1 MVSDRAVV
9 HQHPGRDLPV
19 GEPLGGRLGDPEL
32 LGGESGP
39 AGSCRTPDCTATPSS
54 RTARARSGA
63 APRRAKADAGWLG
76 GAGPGPSDPDGG
88 SGGPENDATHR
99 SIAFTT
105 DTLMHL
111 AAMIRGALGLPA
123 RGDRRTG
130 GDGGTRPG
138 HTDPAHR

>member
-1 MVSDRAVV
+1 MSIRASSAREV
-9 HQHPGRDLPV
+9 
-19 GEPLGGRLGDPEL
+19 
-32 LGGESGP
+32 
-39 AGSCRTPDCTATPSS
+39 TPSQGWTLPGWCPTVRWFISTRAAIS
-54 RTARARSGA
+54 RSVSPSA
-63 APRRAKADAGWLG
+63 AGW
-76 GAGPGPSDPDGG
+76 ATRSSWAASPAPGPSDPDGG